1 MHWCVGAFM
10 TTRLTITLPDEVH
23 AALKEA
29 AARRKRTIGEI
40 IADSLVQYGIK
51 SDEQAGA
58 IVARARR
65 ASNLSTSRANA
76 VALSET
82 RAHRGR

>member
-1 MHWCVGAFM
+1 M
-10 TTRLTITLPDEVH
+10 TTRLTIALPDEVH
-23 AALKEA
+23 AALKET

-40 IADSLVQYGIK
+40 ITDSLVQYGIK

-65 ASNLSTSRANA
+65 AANLSPSRANA
-76 VALSET
+76 VAARET
-82 RAHRGR
+82 ATHRGR

>member
-1 MHWCVGAFM
+1 M

-29 AARRKRTIGEI
+29 AAKRKRTIGEI

-65 ASNLSTSRANA
+65 AAKLSASRANA

>member
-1 MHWCVGAFM
+1 M

-23 AALKEA
+23 SALKET

-40 IADSLVQYGIK
+40 ITDSLVQYGIK
-51 SDEQAGA
+51 SDEEAGA

-65 ASNLSTSRANA
+65 AANLSTRRANA
-76 VALSET
+76 VASSET

>member
-1 MHWCVGAFM
+1 M

-23 AALKEA
+23 TALKET

-40 IADSLVQYGIK
+40 ITDSLVQYGIK

-65 ASNLSTSRANA
+65 AANLSGRRANA